1 MQIAAAAGLAC
12 AGWLGLVA
20 AGQPPAPSALP
31 ASHPGLVRVATD
43 SPEQRAGWE
52 KRLAA
57 MLRAGSLKVRE
68 QRTTGTSRD
77 QWLVQLHKGVPVH
90 GSEVWRRLDGAALVT
105 AEGVLYERIGV
116 NPVPGLTRAEAREAA
131 VALAPGTIGPS
142 RPPELV
148 VLPTPDGRYVL
159 AYRVSIFDGVD
170 LVVHYL
176 DATSGAVVLS
186 EKGAAPPPPAA
197 GR

>member
-1 MQIAAAAGLAC
+1 M
-12 AGWLGLVA
+12 
-20 AGQPPAPSALP
+20 
-31 ASHPGLVRVATD
+31 
-43 SPEQRAGWE
+43 
-52 KRLAA
+52 
-57 MLRAGSLKVRE
+57 
-68 QRTTGTSRD
+68 
-77 QWLVQLHKGVPVH
+77 H
-90 GSEVWRRLDGAALVT
+90 GSEVWRRLDGAALVI

-116 NPVPGLTRAEAREAA
+116 NPVPGLTRAEARDAA
-131 VALAPGTIGPS
+131 VALGPGTIGPS

-148 VLPTPDGRYVL
+148 VLPTTDGRYVL

-170 LVVHYL
+170 LVVHSL